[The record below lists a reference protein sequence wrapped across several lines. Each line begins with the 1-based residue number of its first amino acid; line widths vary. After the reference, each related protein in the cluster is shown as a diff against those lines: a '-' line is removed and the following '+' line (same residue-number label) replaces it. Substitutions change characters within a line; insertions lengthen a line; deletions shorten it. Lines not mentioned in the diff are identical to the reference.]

1 MLLPKTNPYVPGDI
15 SIFNTLV
22 SAGEEK
28 SCIALPYHLRGFLV
42 DCLVEHVRDR
52 EIVHTV
58 LALSLLHSAEKLG
71 EQGNVLLKQTG
82 DGALLLAGLF
92 PERALRLHVSSR
104 YFRLIGQTAYTNL
117 AAKFQVTG
125 RPERGKFYNAVATHF
140 HLLEK
145 VLDAARVRT
154 SEWELF
160 RRFRVSLE

>member
-1 MLLPKTNPYVPGDI
+1 MLLAKTNPYVPGKV
-15 SIFNTLV
+15 SIFHTLV

-28 SCIALPYHLRGFLV
+28 SCITLPHHLRGFLV

-58 LALSLLHSAEKLG
+58 LALELLHSTEKLG
-71 EQGNVLLKQTG
+71 EQGNVLLKRVG

-125 RPERGKFYNAVATHF
+125 RQERGKFYSTVATHF
-140 HLLEK
+140 DLLEK

-160 RRFRVSLE
+160 QRFRVMLE

>member
-1 MLLPKTNPYVPGDI
+1 MLLPKSNPYVSDDI

-22 SAGEEK
+22 RAGEEK
-28 SCIALPYHLRGFLV
+28 SLTALPYHLRAFLV

-52 EIVHTV
+52 EIVHHV
-58 LALSLLHSAEKLG
+58 LALDLLRSTEKLG
-71 EQGNVLLKQTG
+71 EQGNILLKRTG

-92 PERALRLHVSSR
+92 PERALRLHVSSH
-104 YFRLIGQTAYTNL
+104 YFRFIGQAAYTNL
-117 AAKFQVTG
+117 SAKFQATG
-125 RPERGKFYNAVATHF
+125 RPERGKFYSTVATHF
-140 HLLEK
+140 HLLER